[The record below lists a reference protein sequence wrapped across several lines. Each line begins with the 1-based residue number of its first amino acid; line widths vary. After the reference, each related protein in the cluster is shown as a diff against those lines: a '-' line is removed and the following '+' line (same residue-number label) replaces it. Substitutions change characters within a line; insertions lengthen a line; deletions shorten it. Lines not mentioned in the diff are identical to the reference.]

1 MHKKM
6 LAIMAALVMALSAVG
21 AWAQPAEDPVL
32 ATFNGQDILKSEVDA
47 VLPQLAGYM
56 SDATDYRYAAEY
68 IVQDRIQRP

>member
-47 VLPQLAGYM
+47 VI
-56 SDATDYRYAAEY
+56 SWRV
-68 IVQDRIQRP
+68 I